1 MNRLTKTIAAIIAV
15 CLLSVSGVAFGDCS
29 SLNDKTLAQ
38 VVELLVADTDESNW
52 KQSIGNYMQSVS
64 CERIYFHVTS
74 ATTSSPPACAE
85 STACSY
91 FSDESDGGS
100 SDEPIECDVVSCN

>member
-1 MNRLTKTIAAIIAV
+1 MNKLTKTIAAIIAV

-29 SLNDKTLAQ
+29 TLHNKTVAQ
-38 VVELLVADTDESNW
+38 VVDLLADGTDESNW
-52 KQSIGNYMQSVS
+52 KQNIGDYMERVS

-74 ATTSSPPACAE
+74 STTSTSPACAE
-85 STACSY
+85 NTACSY
-91 FSDESDGGS
+91 FSEEGGQ